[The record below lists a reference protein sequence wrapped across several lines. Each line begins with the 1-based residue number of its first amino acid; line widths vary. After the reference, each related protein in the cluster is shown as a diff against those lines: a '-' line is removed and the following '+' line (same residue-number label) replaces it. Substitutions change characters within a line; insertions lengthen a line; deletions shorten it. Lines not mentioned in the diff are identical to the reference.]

1 MSGMLVLK
9 LSSGCIIAEITL
21 GVKAMAEEGEV
32 VCKMGP
38 FREWKDC
45 QRQDGDKEGKEHTAT
60 DLIKVR
66 PYRGSSLAQ
75 Y

>member
-1 MSGMLVLK
+1 MLVLK

-60 DLIKVR
+60 DLVEVR
-66 PYRGSSLAQ
+66 PPYRGSSLAQ